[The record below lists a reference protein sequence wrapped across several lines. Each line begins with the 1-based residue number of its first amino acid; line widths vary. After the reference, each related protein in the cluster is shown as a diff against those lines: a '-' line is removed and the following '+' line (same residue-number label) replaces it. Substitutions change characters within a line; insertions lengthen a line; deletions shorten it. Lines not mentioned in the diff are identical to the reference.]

1 MDCLLTIDINT
12 SAVKIHAFDMSGR
25 VICWKKGSY
34 PTFHPQPDYSE
45 QDPEQIFIT
54 TLYILKNLLNEHIHP
69 KKFKVT
75 TICFSSSMH
84 SVLPV
89 DKSGNPLGNAIIWAD
104 NRGVKEAE
112 LLKKTP
118 QNESIFHTTGTPIHP
133 MSPLVKITWIK
144 NHETERFSQTY
155 KFISLK
161 EYVIKQL
168 TGEYV
173 IDHSIASSTGL
184 FDIHTLKWHQ
194 ESLDFAGITSNSLS
208 EPVSVFN
215 DHLVL
220 KKEYCINL
228 GLSQKTKVII
238 GASDGCL
245 ATLGAGIVGEGKATI
260 TIGSSGAVRV
270 AGKQVLRDEKQR
282 FFNYLLAENYYVS
295 GGPTNNGGVVFEWF
309 ARQFGDFDGGLD
321 FDDVL
326 NDLFKEAS
334 QVKTGSNGLLF
345 LPYLLGERAPLW
357 NANARGMYFGL
368 NISHERKHFIRAT
381 IEGILFEIF
390 SIGKILETHRN
401 FEDIYINGA
410 YASLPLWTQILTDMF
425 GKTIHI
431 NDNHDSV
438 ANGTAL
444 LGLTKLGIYANLEE
458 AAATVKS
465 LEIYHPK
472 SRNHETYMK
481 YFKIF
486 ERLSCKLSDEFEEI
500 VLLQQEASET
510 A

>member
-12 SAVKIHAFDMSGR
+12 SAVKIHAFDMNGK

-34 PTFHPQPDYSE
+34 PTFHPQSDYSE

-69 KKFKVT
+69 KKYKVKA
-75 TICFSSSMH
+75 ICFSASMH

-104 NRGVKEAE
+104 NRGIKEAE
-112 LLKKTP
+112 ILKKSP

-133 MSPLVKITWIK
+133 MSPLIKITWLK
-144 NHETERFSQTY
+144 NHEPEQFAQTY
-155 KFISLK
+155 KFISIK

-184 FDIHTLKWHQ
+184 FDIHKLKWHQ
-194 ESLDFAGITSNSLS
+194 ESLDFAGISADRLS
-208 EPVSVFN
+208 EPVSIFN
-215 DHLVL
+215 DEIQF
-220 KKEYCINL
+220 KKEYCVTL
-228 GLSQKTKVII
+228 GLSQKTKLII
-238 GASDGCL
+238 GSSDGCL
-245 ATLGAGIVGEGKATI
+245 ATLGAGIIGEGKAII

-282 FFNYLLAENYYVS
+282 FFNYLLTEGYYIS

-309 ARQFGDFDGGLD
+309 ARQFGDFSEGLE
-321 FDDVL
+321 FEDVL
-326 NDLFKEAS
+326 NDLSKIAS
-334 QVKTGSNGLLF
+334 QVKSGANGLLF

-357 NANARGMYFGL
+357 NVNARGMYFGL
-368 NISHERKHFIRAT
+368 NINHEQKHFVRAT
-381 IEGILFEIF
+381 LEGILFEIY
-390 SIGKILETHRN
+390 SIGKILETHRD
-401 FEDIYINGA
+401 FKDIYINGA
-410 YASLPLWTQILTDMF
+410 YASLSLWTQILADMF

-438 ANGTAL
+438 AMGAAL
-444 LGLTKLGIYANLEE
+444 LGFIKLGIYNNLEE
-458 AAATVKS
+458 AASTVKS
-465 LEIYHPK
+465 VKTYHPNPQ
-472 SRNHETYMK
+472 NHDIYMK

-486 ERLSCKLSDEFEEI
+486 ERLSHKLSEDFEDI
-500 VLLQQEASET
+500 VQLQQGT
-510 A
+510 

>member
-1 MDCLLTIDINT
+1 MDCILTIDINT
-12 SAVKIHAFDMSGR
+12 SAVKIHAFDLNGR

-69 KKFKVT
+69 KKYKVKA
-75 TICFSSSMH
+75 ICFSSSMH

-104 NRGVKEAE
+104 NRGAKEAE
-112 LLKKTP
+112 LLKKLP
-118 QNESIFHTTGTPIHP
+118 QNESIYHATGTPIHP
-133 MSPLVKITWIK
+133 MSPLIKITWLK
-144 NHETERFSQTY
+144 NNDQERFVQTY
-155 KFISLK
+155 KFISVK
-161 EYVIKQL
+161 EYVTKQL

-184 FDIHTLKWHQ
+184 FDIHKLNWHQ
-194 ESLDFAGITSNSLS
+194 ESLDFAGISADRLS

-215 DHLVL
+215 DDLIL
-220 KKEYCINL
+220 KKEYCVTL
-228 GLSQKTKVII
+228 GLSQKTKLII
-238 GASDGCL
+238 GSSDGCL
-245 ATLGAGIVGEGKATI
+245 ATLGAGIIGEGKATI

-270 AGKQVLRDEKQR
+270 AGRQVLRDEKQR
-282 FFNYLLAENYYVS
+282 FFNYLLTDGYYIS

-309 ARQFGDFDGGLD
+309 ARQFGDFSEGLE
-321 FDDVL
+321 FEDVL
-326 NDLFKEAS
+326 NDLFKIAA
-334 QVKTGSNGLLF
+334 QVQSGSEGLLF

-368 NISHERKHFIRAT
+368 NINHEQKHFVRAT
-381 IEGILFEIF
+381 LEGILFEMY

-410 YASLPLWTQILTDMF
+410 YASLPLWTQILADMF
-425 GKTIHI
+425 GKTVHI

-438 ANGTAL
+438 AMGAAL
-444 LGLTKLGIYANLEE
+444 LAFTKLGVYSNLEE

-465 LEIYHPK
+465 IETYEPNLK
-472 SRNHETYMK
+472 NHDNYMK

-486 ERLSCKLSDEFEEI
+486 ERLSHKLSEDFEEI
-500 VLLQQEASET
+500 VLLQQREA
-510 A
+510 

>member
-1 MDCLLTIDINT
+1 MDCILTIDINT
-12 SAVKIHAFDMSGR
+12 SAVKIHAFDMNGR

-69 KKFKVT
+69 KKYKVKA
-75 TICFSSSMH
+75 ICFSSSMH

-104 NRGVKEAE
+104 NRGAKEAE
-112 LLKKTP
+112 LLKKLP
-118 QNESIFHTTGTPIHP
+118 QNESIYHVTGTPIHP
-133 MSPLVKITWIK
+133 MSPLIKITWLK
-144 NHETERFSQTY
+144 NNDQERFAQTC
-155 KFISLK
+155 KFISVK

-184 FDIHTLKWHQ
+184 FDIHKLNWHQ
-194 ESLDFAGITSNSLS
+194 ESLDFAGISADRLS

-215 DHLVL
+215 DDLIL
-220 KKEYCINL
+220 KKEYCVTL
-228 GLSQKTKVII
+228 GLSQKTKLII
-238 GASDGCL
+238 GSSDGCL
-245 ATLGAGIVGEGKATI
+245 ATLGAGIIGEGKATI

-270 AGKQVLRDEKQR
+270 AGRQVLRDEKQR
-282 FFNYLLAENYYVS
+282 FFNYLLTDGYYIS

-309 ARQFGDFDGGLD
+309 ARQFGDFSEGLE
-321 FDDVL
+321 FEDVL
-326 NDLFKEAS
+326 NDLFKTAA
-334 QVKTGSNGLLF
+334 QVKSGSEGLLF

-368 NISHERKHFIRAT
+368 NINHEQKHFVRAT
-381 IEGILFEIF
+381 IEGILFEIY

-410 YASLPLWTQILTDMF
+410 YASLPLWTQILADMF
-425 GKTIHI
+425 GKTVHI

-438 ANGTAL
+438 AMGAAL
-444 LGLTKLGIYANLEE
+444 LAFTKLGVYSNLEE

-465 LEIYHPK
+465 IETYEPNLK
-472 SRNHETYMK
+472 NHDNYMK

-486 ERLSCKLSDEFEEI
+486 ERLSHKLSEDFEEI
-500 VLLQQEASET
+500 VLLQQGGA
-510 A
+510 

>member
-1 MDCLLTIDINT
+1 MDCILTIDINT
-12 SAVKIHAFDMSGR
+12 SAVKIHAFDLNGR

-69 KKFKVT
+69 KKYKVKA
-75 TICFSSSMH
+75 ICFSSSMH

-104 NRGVKEAE
+104 NRGAKEAE
-112 LLKKTP
+112 LLKKLP
-118 QNESIFHTTGTPIHP
+118 QNESIYHATGTPIHP
-133 MSPLVKITWIK
+133 MSPLIKITWLK
-144 NHETERFSQTY
+144 NNDQERFAQTY
-155 KFISLK
+155 KFISVK
-161 EYVIKQL
+161 EYVTKQL

-184 FDIHTLKWHQ
+184 FDIHKLNWHQ
-194 ESLDFAGITSNSLS
+194 ESLDFAGISADRLS

-215 DHLVL
+215 DDLIL
-220 KKEYCINL
+220 KKEYCVTL
-228 GLSQKTKVII
+228 GLSQKTKLII
-238 GASDGCL
+238 GSSDGCL
-245 ATLGAGIVGEGKATI
+245 ATLGAGIIGEGKATI

-270 AGKQVLRDEKQR
+270 AGRQVLRDEKQR
-282 FFNYLLAENYYVS
+282 FFNYLLTDGYYIS

-309 ARQFGDFDGGLD
+309 ARQFGDFSEGLE
-321 FDDVL
+321 FEDVL
-326 NDLFKEAS
+326 NDLFKIAA
-334 QVKTGSNGLLF
+334 QVQSGSEGLLF

-368 NISHERKHFIRAT
+368 NINHEQKHFVRAT
-381 IEGILFEIF
+381 LEGILFEMY

-410 YASLPLWTQILTDMF
+410 YASLPLWTQILADMF
-425 GKTIHI
+425 GKTVHI

-438 ANGTAL
+438 AMGAAL
-444 LGLTKLGIYANLEE
+444 LAFIKLGVYSNLEE

-465 LEIYHPK
+465 IETYEPNLK
-472 SRNHETYMK
+472 NHDNYMK

-486 ERLSCKLSDEFEEI
+486 ERLSHKLSEDFEEI
-500 VLLQQEASET
+500 VLLQQREV
-510 A
+510 

>member
-1 MDCLLTIDINT
+1 MDCILTIDINT
-12 SAVKIHAFDMSGR
+12 SAVKIHAFDMNGR

-69 KKFKVT
+69 KKYKVKA
-75 TICFSSSMH
+75 ICFSSSMH

-104 NRGVKEAE
+104 NRGAKEAE
-112 LLKKTP
+112 LLKKLP
-118 QNESIFHTTGTPIHP
+118 QNESIYHATGTPIHP
-133 MSPLVKITWIK
+133 MSPLIKITWLK
-144 NHETERFSQTY
+144 NNDQERFVQTY
-155 KFISLK
+155 KFISVK
-161 EYVIKQL
+161 EYVTKQL

-184 FDIHTLKWHQ
+184 FDIHKLNWHQ
-194 ESLDFAGITSNSLS
+194 ESLDFAGISADRLS

-215 DHLVL
+215 DDLIL
-220 KKEYCINL
+220 KKEYCVTL
-228 GLSQKTKVII
+228 GLSQKTKLII
-238 GASDGCL
+238 GSSDGCL
-245 ATLGAGIVGEGKATI
+245 ATLGAGIIGEGKATI

-270 AGKQVLRDEKQR
+270 AGRHVLRDEKQR
-282 FFNYLLAENYYVS
+282 FFNYLLTDGYYIS

-309 ARQFGDFDGGLD
+309 ARQFGDFSEGLE
-321 FDDVL
+321 FEDVL
-326 NDLFKEAS
+326 NDLFKIAA
-334 QVKTGSNGLLF
+334 QVKSGSEGLLF

-368 NISHERKHFIRAT
+368 NINHEQKHFVRAT
-381 IEGILFEIF
+381 LEGILFEMY

-410 YASLPLWTQILTDMF
+410 YASLPLWTQILADMF
-425 GKTIHI
+425 GKTVHI

-438 ANGTAL
+438 AMGAAL
-444 LGLTKLGIYANLEE
+444 LAFTKLGVYSNLEE

-465 LEIYHPK
+465 IETYEPNLK
-472 SRNHETYMK
+472 NHDNYMK

-486 ERLSCKLSDEFEEI
+486 ERLSHKLSEDFEEI
-500 VLLQQEASET
+500 VLLQQREA
-510 A
+510 

>member
-12 SAVKIHAFDMSGR
+12 SAVKIHAFDMNGR

-69 KKFKVT
+69 KKYKVKA
-75 TICFSSSMH
+75 ICFSSSMH

-104 NRGVKEAE
+104 NRGVKESE
-112 LLKKTP
+112 MLKKLP
-118 QNESIFHTTGTPIHP
+118 QHESIFHTTGTPIHP
-133 MSPLVKITWIK
+133 MSPLIKITWIK
-144 NHETERFSQTY
+144 NHEPERFAQTY
-155 KFISLK
+155 KFISVK
-161 EYVIKQL
+161 EYVVKQL

-184 FDIHTLKWHQ
+184 FDIHKLKWHQ
-194 ESLDFAGITSNSLS
+194 ESLDFAGITSEQLS
-208 EPVSVFN
+208 EPVSIFY
-215 DHLVL
+215 DDIQF
-220 KKEYCINL
+220 KKEYCVTL
-228 GLSQKTKVII
+228 GLTQKTKLII
-238 GASDGCL
+238 GSSDGCL
-245 ATLGAGIVGEGKATI
+245 ATLGAGIIGEGKATI

-270 AGKQVLRDEKQR
+270 AGRQVLRDEKQR
-282 FFNYLLAENYYVS
+282 FFNYLLTDGYYIS

-309 ARQFGDFDGGLD
+309 ARQFGDFSEGLE
-321 FDDVL
+321 FEAVL
-326 NDLFKEAS
+326 NDLFKIAS
-334 QVKTGSNGLLF
+334 QVKSGSDGLLF

-368 NISHERKHFIRAT
+368 NINHEQKHFVRAT
-381 IEGILFEIF
+381 LEGILFEIF
-390 SIGKILETHRN
+390 SIGKLLETHRN

-410 YASLPLWTQILTDMF
+410 YASLPLWTQILADMY
-425 GKTIHI
+425 GKTVHI

-438 ANGTAL
+438 AMGAAL
-444 LGLTKLGIYANLEE
+444 LGFTKLGIFSNLEE

-465 LEIYHPK
+465 IETYFP
-472 SRNHETYMK
+472 NHENHEIYMK

-486 ERLSCKLSDEFEEI
+486 ERLSYKLSEDFEDI
-500 VLLQQEASET
+500 VLLQQGI
-510 A
+510 

>member
-1 MDCLLTIDINT
+1 MDCILTIDINT
-12 SAVKIHAFDMSGR
+12 SAVKIHAFDLNGR

-69 KKFKVT
+69 KKYKVKA
-75 TICFSSSMH
+75 ICFSSSMH

-104 NRGVKEAE
+104 NRGAKEAE
-112 LLKKTP
+112 LLKKLP
-118 QNESIFHTTGTPIHP
+118 QNESIYHATGTPIHP
-133 MSPLVKITWIK
+133 MSPLIKITWLK
-144 NHETERFSQTY
+144 NNDQERFAQTY
-155 KFISLK
+155 KFITVK
-161 EYVIKQL
+161 EYVTKQL

-184 FDIHTLKWHQ
+184 FDIHKLNWHQ
-194 ESLDFAGITSNSLS
+194 ESLDFAGISADRLS

-215 DHLVL
+215 DDLIL
-220 KKEYCINL
+220 KKEYCVTL
-228 GLSQKTKVII
+228 GLSQKTKLII
-238 GASDGCL
+238 GSSDGCL
-245 ATLGAGIVGEGKATI
+245 ATLGAGIIGEGKATI

-270 AGKQVLRDEKQR
+270 AGRQVLRDEKQR
-282 FFNYLLAENYYVS
+282 FSNYLLTDGYYIS

-309 ARQFGDFDGGLD
+309 ARQFGDFSEGLE
-321 FDDVL
+321 FEDVL
-326 NDLFKEAS
+326 NDLFKIAA
-334 QVKTGSNGLLF
+334 QVKSGSEGLLF

-368 NISHERKHFIRAT
+368 NINHEQKHFVRAT
-381 IEGILFEIF
+381 LEGILFEMY

-410 YASLPLWTQILTDMF
+410 YASLPLWTQILADMF
-425 GKTIHI
+425 GKTVHI

-438 ANGTAL
+438 AMGAAL
-444 LGLTKLGIYANLEE
+444 LAFTKLGVYSNLEE

-465 LEIYHPK
+465 IETYEPNLK
-472 SRNHETYMK
+472 NHDNYMK

-486 ERLSCKLSDEFEEI
+486 ERLSHKLSEDFEEI
-500 VLLQQEASET
+500 VLLQQREA
-510 A
+510 

>member
-12 SAVKIHAFDMSGR
+12 SAVKIHAFDMNGR

-54 TLYILKNLLNEHIHP
+54 TLFILKNLLNEHIHP
-69 KKFKVT
+69 KKYKVKA
-75 TICFSSSMH
+75 ICFSSSMH

-104 NRGVKEAE
+104 NRGAKEAE
-112 LLKKTP
+112 YLKKLT
-118 QNESIFHTTGTPIHP
+118 QNQSIYHATGTPIHP
-133 MSPLVKITWIK
+133 MSPLIKISWLK
-144 NHETERFSQTY
+144 NHDSERFAQTY
-155 KFISLK
+155 KFISVK

-184 FDIHTLKWHQ
+184 FDIHKLKWHQ
-194 ESLDFAGITSNSLS
+194 ESLDFAGISANQLS

-215 DHLVL
+215 DDLVL
-220 KKEYCINL
+220 KKEYGVTL
-228 GLSQKTKVII
+228 GLSQKTKLII
-238 GASDGCL
+238 GSSDGCL
-245 ATLGAGIVGEGKATI
+245 ATLGAGIIGEGKATI

-270 AGKQVLRDEKQR
+270 AGKEVLQDEKQR
-282 FFNYLLAENYYVS
+282 FFNYLLTEGYYIS

-309 ARQFGDFDGGLD
+309 ARQFGDFSEGLE

-326 NDLFKEAS
+326 EDLFKTAS
-334 QVKTGSNGLLF
+334 QVKSGADGLLF

-368 NISHERKHFIRAT
+368 NINHEQKHFVRAT
-381 IEGILFEIF
+381 LEGILFEIY

-410 YASLPLWTQILTDMF
+410 YASLPLWTQILADMY
-425 GKTIHI
+425 GKTVHI

-438 ANGTAL
+438 AMGAAL
-444 LGLTKLGIYANLEE
+444 LGLTKLGIYSNLEE
-458 AAATVKS
+458 AATTVKS
-465 LEIYHPK
+465 IETYHPNPE
-472 SRNHETYMK
+472 NHDKYMK

-486 ERLSCKLSDEFEEI
+486 ERLSHKLSEDFEEI
-500 VLLQQEASET
+500 VLLQQGVQ
-510 A
+510 

>member
-1 MDCLLTIDINT
+1 MDCILTIDINT
-12 SAVKIHAFDMSGR
+12 SAVKIHAFDMNGR

-69 KKFKVT
+69 KKYKVKA
-75 TICFSSSMH
+75 ICFSSSMH

-104 NRGVKEAE
+104 NRGAKEAE
-112 LLKKTP
+112 LLKKLP
-118 QNESIFHTTGTPIHP
+118 QNESIYHATGTPIHP
-133 MSPLVKITWIK
+133 MSPLIKITWLK
-144 NHETERFSQTY
+144 NNDQERFVQTY
-155 KFISLK
+155 KFISVK
-161 EYVIKQL
+161 EYVTKQL

-184 FDIHTLKWHQ
+184 FDIHKLNWHQ
-194 ESLDFAGITSNSLS
+194 ESLDFAGISADRLS

-215 DHLVL
+215 DDLIL
-220 KKEYCINL
+220 KKEYCVTL
-228 GLSQKTKVII
+228 GLSQKTKLII
-238 GASDGCL
+238 GSSDGCL
-245 ATLGAGIVGEGKATI
+245 ATLGAGIIGEGKATI

-270 AGKQVLRDEKQR
+270 AGRQVLRDEKQR
-282 FFNYLLAENYYVS
+282 FFNYLLTDGYYIS

-309 ARQFGDFDGGLD
+309 ARQFGDFSEGLE
-321 FDDVL
+321 FEDVL
-326 NDLFKEAS
+326 NDLFKIAA
-334 QVKTGSNGLLF
+334 QVKSGSEGLLF

-368 NISHERKHFIRAT
+368 NINHEQKHFVRAT
-381 IEGILFEIF
+381 LEGILFEMY

-410 YASLPLWTQILTDMF
+410 YASLPLWTQILADMF
-425 GKTIHI
+425 GKTVHI

-438 ANGTAL
+438 AMGAAL
-444 LGLTKLGIYANLEE
+444 LAFTKLGVYSNLEE

-465 LEIYHPK
+465 IETYEPNLK
-472 SRNHETYMK
+472 NHDNYMK

-486 ERLSCKLSDEFEEI
+486 ERLSHKLSEDFEEI
-500 VLLQQEASET
+500 VLLQQREV
-510 A
+510 

>member
-1 MDCLLTIDINT
+1 MDCLITIDINT
-12 SAVKIHAFDMSGR
+12 SAVKIHAFDMNGR

-54 TLYILKNLLNEHIHP
+54 TLYILKNFLNEFIHP
-69 KKFKVT
+69 KKYKVRA
-75 TICFSSSMH
+75 ICFSSSMH

-104 NRGVKEAE
+104 NRGAKEAE
-112 LLKKTP
+112 LLKKIP
-118 QNESIFHTTGTPIHP
+118 QHESIFHTTGTPIHP
-133 MSPLVKITWIK
+133 MSPLIKITWLK
-144 NHETERFSQTY
+144 NHDQERFSQTY
-155 KFISLK
+155 KFISIK
-161 EYVIKQL
+161 EYIIKQL

-184 FDIHTLKWHQ
+184 FDIHKLKWHQ
-194 ESLDFAGITSNSLS
+194 ESLEFAGISADRLS
-208 EPVSVFN
+208 EPVSIFN
-215 DHLVL
+215 DDIKL
-220 KKEYCINL
+220 KNEYCVTL
-228 GLSQKTKVII
+228 GLSQKTKLIV
-238 GASDGCL
+238 GSSDGCL
-245 ATLGAGIVGEGKATI
+245 ATLGAGIFGEGKATI

-270 AGKQVLRDEKQR
+270 AGRQVLRDEKQR
-282 FFNYLLAENYYVS
+282 FFNYLLTEGYYIS

-309 ARQFGDFDGGLD
+309 ARQFGDFSEGLE

-326 NDLFKEAS
+326 NELFKIAS
-334 QVKTGSNGLLF
+334 QVKPGADGLLF

-368 NISHERKHFIRAT
+368 NINHEQKHFVRAT
-381 IEGILFEIF
+381 LEGILFEIY

-410 YASLPLWTQILTDMF
+410 YASLPLWTQILADMY
-425 GKTIHI
+425 GKTIHV

-438 ANGTAL
+438 AMGASL
-444 LGLTKLGIYANLEE
+444 LGLTKLGIYSNLEE
-458 AAATVKS
+458 AASTVKS
-465 LEIYHPK
+465 IEKYHP
-472 SRNHETYMK
+472 NHKNHDMYMK

-486 ERLSCKLSDEFEEI
+486 ERLSHKLSEDFEDI
-500 VLLQQEASET
+500 VLLQQGV
-510 A
+510 

>member
-1 MDCLLTIDINT
+1 MDCILTIDINT
-12 SAVKIHAFDMSGR
+12 SAVKIHAFDLNGR

-54 TLYILKNLLNEHIHP
+54 TLYILKNLMNEHIHP
-69 KKFKVT
+69 KKYKVKA
-75 TICFSSSMH
+75 ICFSSSMH

-104 NRGVKEAE
+104 NRGAKEAE
-112 LLKKTP
+112 LLKKLP
-118 QNESIFHTTGTPIHP
+118 QNESIYHATGTPIHP
-133 MSPLVKITWIK
+133 MSPLIKITWLK
-144 NHETERFSQTY
+144 NNDQERFVQTY
-155 KFISLK
+155 KFISVK
-161 EYVIKQL
+161 EYVTKQL

-184 FDIHTLKWHQ
+184 FDIHKLNWHQ
-194 ESLDFAGITSNSLS
+194 ESLDFAGISADRLS

-215 DHLVL
+215 DDLIL
-220 KKEYCINL
+220 KKEYCVTL
-228 GLSQKTKVII
+228 GLSQKTKLII
-238 GASDGCL
+238 GSSDGCL
-245 ATLGAGIVGEGKATI
+245 ATLGAGIIGEGKATI

-270 AGKQVLRDEKQR
+270 AGRQVLRDEKQR
-282 FFNYLLAENYYVS
+282 FFNYLLTDGYYIS

-309 ARQFGDFDGGLD
+309 ARQFGDFSEGLE
-321 FDDVL
+321 FEDVL
-326 NDLFKEAS
+326 NDLFKIAA
-334 QVKTGSNGLLF
+334 QVKSGSEGLLF

-368 NISHERKHFIRAT
+368 NINHEQKHFVRAT
-381 IEGILFEIF
+381 LEGILFEMY

-410 YASLPLWTQILTDMF
+410 YASLPLWTQILADMF
-425 GKTIHI
+425 GKTVHI

-438 ANGTAL
+438 AMGAAL
-444 LGLTKLGIYANLEE
+444 LAFTKLGVYSNLEE

-465 LEIYHPK
+465 IETYEPNLK
-472 SRNHETYMK
+472 NHDNYMK

-486 ERLSCKLSDEFEEI
+486 ERLSHKLSEDFEEI
-500 VLLQQEASET
+500 VLLQQREA
-510 A
+510 

>member
-1 MDCLLTIDINT
+1 MDCILTIDINT
-12 SAVKIHAFDMSGR
+12 SAVKIHAFDMNGR

-69 KKFKVT
+69 KKYKVKA
-75 TICFSSSMH
+75 ICFSSSMH

-104 NRGVKEAE
+104 NRGAKEAE
-112 LLKKTP
+112 LLKKLP
-118 QNESIFHTTGTPIHP
+118 QNESIYHATGTPIHP
-133 MSPLVKITWIK
+133 MSPLIKITWLK
-144 NHETERFSQTY
+144 NNDQERFVQTY
-155 KFISLK
+155 KFISVK
-161 EYVIKQL
+161 EYVTKQL

-184 FDIHTLKWHQ
+184 FDIHKLNWHQ
-194 ESLDFAGITSNSLS
+194 ESLDFAGISADRLS

-215 DHLVL
+215 DDLIL
-220 KKEYCINL
+220 KKEYCVTL
-228 GLSQKTKVII
+228 GLSQKTKLII
-238 GASDGCL
+238 GSSDGCL
-245 ATLGAGIVGEGKATI
+245 ATLGAGIIGEGKATI

-270 AGKQVLRDEKQR
+270 AGRQVLCDEKQR
-282 FFNYLLAENYYVS
+282 FFNYLLTDGYYIS

-309 ARQFGDFDGGLD
+309 ARQFGDFSEGLE
-321 FDDVL
+321 FEDVL
-326 NDLFKEAS
+326 NDLFKIAA
-334 QVKTGSNGLLF
+334 QVKSGSEGLLF

-368 NISHERKHFIRAT
+368 NINHEQKHFVRAT
-381 IEGILFEIF
+381 LEGILFEMY

-410 YASLPLWTQILTDMF
+410 YASLPLWTQILADMF
-425 GKTIHI
+425 GKTVHI

-438 ANGTAL
+438 AMGAAL
-444 LGLTKLGIYANLEE
+444 LAFTKLGVYSNLEE
-458 AAATVKS
+458 ASATVKS
-465 LEIYHPK
+465 IETYEPNLK
-472 SRNHETYMK
+472 NHDNYMK

-486 ERLSCKLSDEFEEI
+486 ERLSHKLSEDFEEI
-500 VLLQQEASET
+500 VLLQQREA
-510 A
+510 

>member
-12 SAVKIHAFDMSGR
+12 SAVKIHAFDMNGR

-54 TLYILKNLLNEHIHP
+54 TLYILKNFLNEHIHP
-69 KKFKVT
+69 KKYKVKA
-75 TICFSSSMH
+75 ICFSSSMH

-89 DKSGNPLGNAIIWAD
+89 DKNGNPLGNAIIWAD
-104 NRGVKEAE
+104 NRGAKEAD
-112 LLKKTP
+112 LLKKMS
-118 QNESIFHTTGTPIHP
+118 QHESIYHTTGTPIHP
-133 MSPLVKITWIK
+133 MSPLIKITWLK
-144 NHETERFSQTY
+144 NHDQERFAKTF

-184 FDIHTLKWHQ
+184 FDIHKLKWHQ
-194 ESLDFAGITSNSLS
+194 ESLDFAGITTDRLS

-215 DHLVL
+215 DDLTL
-220 KKEYCINL
+220 KKEFCVTL
-228 GLSQKTKVII
+228 GLSPKTKLII
-238 GASDGCL
+238 GSSDGCL
-245 ATLGAGIVGEGKATI
+245 ATLGAGIIGEGKATI

-282 FFNYLLAENYYVS
+282 FFNYLLTDGYYIS

-309 ARQFGDFDGGLD
+309 AKQFGDFSEGLE

-326 NDLFKEAS
+326 NDLFKIAS
-334 QVKTGSNGLLF
+334 QVKSGADGLLF

-357 NANARGMYFGL
+357 NANARGVYFGL
-368 NISHERKHFIRAT
+368 NINHEQKHFVRAT
-381 IEGILFEIF
+381 LEGILFEVY

-410 YASLPLWTQILTDMF
+410 YASLPLWTQILADMF
-425 GKTIHI
+425 GKTVHI

-438 ANGTAL
+438 AMGAAL
-444 LGLTKLGIYANLEE
+444 LGLTKLGVYRNLEE

-465 LEIYHPK
+465 IETYLPKAQNHEIYL
-472 SRNHETYMK
+472 R
-481 YFKIF
+481 YFNIF
-486 ERLSCKLSDEFEEI
+486 ERLSHKLLEDFEEI
-500 VLLQQEASET
+500 VLLQQGMN
-510 A
+510 

>member
-1 MDCLLTIDINT
+1 MDCILTIDINT
-12 SAVKIHAFDMSGR
+12 SAVKIHAFDMNGR

-69 KKFKVT
+69 KKYKVKA
-75 TICFSSSMH
+75 ICFSSSMH

-104 NRGVKEAE
+104 NRGAKEAE
-112 LLKKTP
+112 LLKKLP
-118 QNESIFHTTGTPIHP
+118 QNESIYHATGTPIHP
-133 MSPLVKITWIK
+133 MSPLIKITWLK
-144 NHETERFSQTY
+144 NNDQERFAQTY
-155 KFISLK
+155 KFISVK
-161 EYVIKQL
+161 EYVTKQL

-184 FDIHTLKWHQ
+184 FDIHKLNWHQ
-194 ESLDFAGITSNSLS
+194 ESLDFAGISADRLS

-215 DHLVL
+215 DDLIL
-220 KKEYCINL
+220 KKEYCVTL
-228 GLSQKTKVII
+228 GLSQKTKLII
-238 GASDGCL
+238 GSSDGCL
-245 ATLGAGIVGEGKATI
+245 ATLGAGIIGEGKATI

-270 AGKQVLRDEKQR
+270 AGRQVLRDEKQR
-282 FFNYLLAENYYVS
+282 FFNYLLTDGYYIS

-309 ARQFGDFDGGLD
+309 ARQFGDFSEGLE
-321 FDDVL
+321 FEDVL
-326 NDLFKEAS
+326 NDLFKIAA
-334 QVKTGSNGLLF
+334 QVKSGSEGLLF

-368 NISHERKHFIRAT
+368 NINHEQKHFVRAT
-381 IEGILFEIF
+381 LEGILFEMY

-410 YASLPLWTQILTDMF
+410 YASLPLWTQILADMF
-425 GKTIHI
+425 GKTVHI

-438 ANGTAL
+438 AMGAAL
-444 LGLTKLGIYANLEE
+444 LAFTKLGVYSNLEE

-465 LEIYHPK
+465 IETYEPNLK
-472 SRNHETYMK
+472 NHDNYMK
-481 YFKIF
+481 YFMIF
-486 ERLSCKLSDEFEEI
+486 ERLSHKLSEDFEEI
-500 VLLQQEASET
+500 VLLQQREA
-510 A
+510 

>member
-12 SAVKIHAFDMSGR
+12 SAVKIHAFDMNGR

-54 TLYILKNLLNEHIHP
+54 TLFILKNLLNEHIHP
-69 KKFKVT
+69 NKYKVKA
-75 TICFSSSMH
+75 ICFSSSMH

-112 LLKKTP
+112 LLKSLP
-118 QNESIFHTTGTPIHP
+118 QNGSIFHTTGTPIHP
-133 MSPLVKITWIK
+133 MSPLIKITWIK
-144 NHETERFSQTY
+144 NHEAARFAQTY
-155 KFISLK
+155 KFISIK
-161 EYVIKQL
+161 EYVIKQF

-173 IDHSIASSTGL
+173 IDYSIASSTGL
-184 FDIHTLKWHQ
+184 FDIHELKWHQ
-194 ESLDFAGITSNSLS
+194 ESLDFAGISTEHLS

-215 DHLVL
+215 DNLQL
-220 KKEYCINL
+220 KKEYCVTL
-228 GLSQKTKVII
+228 GLSPKTKLII
-238 GASDGCL
+238 GSSDGCL
-245 ATLGAGIVGEGKATI
+245 ATLGAGIIGEGKATI

-270 AGKQVLRDEKQR
+270 AGRQVLRDEKQR
-282 FFNYLLAENYYVS
+282 FFNYLLSEGYYIS

-309 ARQFGDFDGGLD
+309 AKQFGDFSEGLE
-321 FDDVL
+321 FDEIL
-326 NDLFKEAS
+326 NDLFKMAS
-334 QVKTGSNGLLF
+334 QVKSGADGLLF

-368 NISHERKHFIRAT
+368 NINHEQKHFVRAT
-381 IEGILFEIF
+381 LEGILFEIY

-410 YASLPLWTQILTDMF
+410 YASLPLWTQILADMY
-425 GKTIHI
+425 GKTVHI

-438 ANGTAL
+438 AMGAAL

-465 LEIYHPK
+465 IETYHPNLK
-472 SRNHETYMK
+472 NHDTYMK

-486 ERLSCKLSDEFEEI
+486 ERLSHKLSEDFEEI
-500 VLLQQEASET
+500 VLLQQGIQ
-510 A
+510 

>member
-1 MDCLLTIDINT
+1 MDCILTIDINT
-12 SAVKIHAFDMSGR
+12 SAVKIHAFDLNGR

-69 KKFKVT
+69 KKYKVKA
-75 TICFSSSMH
+75 ICFSSSMH

-104 NRGVKEAE
+104 NRGAKEAE
-112 LLKKTP
+112 LLKKLP
-118 QNESIFHTTGTPIHP
+118 QNESIYHATGTPIHP
-133 MSPLVKITWIK
+133 MSPLIKITWLK
-144 NHETERFSQTY
+144 NNDQERFVQTY
-155 KFISLK
+155 KFISVK
-161 EYVIKQL
+161 EYVTKQL

-184 FDIHTLKWHQ
+184 FDIHKLNWYQ
-194 ESLDFAGITSNSLS
+194 ESLDFAGISADRLS

-215 DHLVL
+215 DDLIL
-220 KKEYCINL
+220 KKEYCVTL
-228 GLSQKTKVII
+228 GLSQKTKLII
-238 GASDGCL
+238 GSSDGCL
-245 ATLGAGIVGEGKATI
+245 ATLGAGIIGEGKATI

-270 AGKQVLRDEKQR
+270 AGRQVLRDEKQR
-282 FFNYLLAENYYVS
+282 FFNYLLTDGYYIS

-309 ARQFGDFDGGLD
+309 ARQFGDFSEGLE
-321 FDDVL
+321 FEDVL
-326 NDLFKEAS
+326 NDLFKIAA
-334 QVKTGSNGLLF
+334 QVKSGSEGLLF

-368 NISHERKHFIRAT
+368 NINHEQKHFVRAT
-381 IEGILFEIF
+381 LEGILFEMY

-410 YASLPLWTQILTDMF
+410 YASLPLWTQILADMF
-425 GKTIHI
+425 GKTVHI

-438 ANGTAL
+438 AMGAAL
-444 LGLTKLGIYANLEE
+444 LAFTKLGVYSNLEE

-465 LEIYHPK
+465 IETYEPNLK
-472 SRNHETYMK
+472 NHDNYMK

-486 ERLSCKLSDEFEEI
+486 ERLSHKLSEDFEEI
-500 VLLQQEASET
+500 VLLQQRGA
-510 A
+510 

>member
-1 MDCLLTIDINT
+1 MDCILTIDINT
-12 SAVKIHAFDMSGR
+12 SAVKIHAFDLNGR

-69 KKFKVT
+69 KKYKVKA
-75 TICFSSSMH
+75 ICFSSSMH

-104 NRGVKEAE
+104 NRGAKEAE
-112 LLKKTP
+112 LLKKLP
-118 QNESIFHTTGTPIHP
+118 QNESIYHVTGTPIHP
-133 MSPLVKITWIK
+133 MSPLIKITWLK
-144 NHETERFSQTY
+144 NNDQERFVQTY
-155 KFISLK
+155 KFISVK
-161 EYVIKQL
+161 EYVTKQL

-184 FDIHTLKWHQ
+184 FDIHKLNWHQ
-194 ESLDFAGITSNSLS
+194 ESLDFAGISADRLS

-215 DHLVL
+215 DDLIL
-220 KKEYCINL
+220 KKEYCVTL
-228 GLSQKTKVII
+228 GLSQKTKLII
-238 GASDGCL
+238 GSSDGCL
-245 ATLGAGIVGEGKATI
+245 ATLGAGIIGEGKATI

-270 AGKQVLRDEKQR
+270 AGRQVLRDEKQR
-282 FFNYLLAENYYVS
+282 FFNYLLTDGYYIS

-309 ARQFGDFDGGLD
+309 ARQFGDFSEGSE
-321 FDDVL
+321 FEDVL
-326 NDLFKEAS
+326 NDLFKIAA
-334 QVKTGSNGLLF
+334 QVKSGSEGLLF

-368 NISHERKHFIRAT
+368 NINHEQKHFVRAT
-381 IEGILFEIF
+381 IEGILFEIY

-410 YASLPLWTQILTDMF
+410 YASLPLWTQILADMF
-425 GKTIHI
+425 GKTVHI

-438 ANGTAL
+438 AMGAAL
-444 LGLTKLGIYANLEE
+444 LAFTKLGVYSNLEE

-465 LEIYHPK
+465 IETYEPNLK
-472 SRNHETYMK
+472 NHDNYMK

-486 ERLSCKLSDEFEEI
+486 ERLSHKLSEDFEEI
-500 VLLQQEASET
+500 VLLQQGGA
-510 A
+510 

>member
-1 MDCLLTIDINT
+1 MDCLLTIDVNT
-12 SAVKIHAFDMSGR
+12 SAVKIHAFDMNGR

-54 TLYILKNLLNEHIHP
+54 TLYILKNLLNEHIHS
-69 KKFKVT
+69 KKYKVR

-104 NRGVKEAE
+104 NRGVKEAD
-112 LLKKTP
+112 LLKSLP
-118 QNESIFHTTGTPIHP
+118 QSNGIFHTTGTPIHP
-133 MSPLVKITWIK
+133 MSPLIKITWLK
-144 NHETERFSQTY
+144 NHDQDRFAQTH

-161 EYVIKQL
+161 EYIIKQL

-173 IDHSIASSTGL
+173 IDHSVASSTGL
-184 FDIHTLKWHQ
+184 FDIHKLKWHQ
-194 ESLDFAGITSNSLS
+194 DSLDFAGIAADKLS
-208 EPVSVFN
+208 EPVDVFN
-215 DHLVL
+215 NDLSL
-220 KKEYCINL
+220 KKEYCITL
-228 GLSQKTKVII
+228 GLSPKTKIII

-245 ATLGAGIVGEGKATI
+245 ATLGAGIISEGKATI

-270 AGKQVLRDEKQR
+270 AGKEVLRDEKQR

-309 ARQFGDFDGGLD
+309 ARQFGEFSEGLE
-321 FDDVL
+321 FEEVL

-334 QVKTGSNGLLF
+334 QVKAGAEGLLF

-368 NISHERKHFIRAT
+368 NISHERKHFVRAT
-381 IEGILFEIF
+381 LEGILFEIY

-438 ANGTAL
+438 ANGAAL
-444 LGLTKLGIYANLEE
+444 LALTKLGVYANLEA

-465 LEIYHPK
+465 VETYHPK
-472 SRNHETYMK
+472 TQNHETYMK

-486 ERLSCKLSDEFEEI
+486 ERLSYKLSDEFEEI
-500 VLLQQEASET
+500 GLLQSRGVS
-510 A
+510 

>member
-1 MDCLLTIDINT
+1 MDCILTIDINT
-12 SAVKIHAFDMSGR
+12 SAVKIHAFDMNGR

-34 PTFHPQPDYSE
+34 PTFHPQPDHSE

-69 KKFKVT
+69 KKYKVKA
-75 TICFSSSMH
+75 ICFSSSMH

-89 DKSGNPLGNAIIWAD
+89 DKSGNPLGNTIIWAD

-112 LLKKTP
+112 LLKKLP
-118 QNESIFHTTGTPIHP
+118 QNESIYRVTGTPIHP
-133 MSPLVKITWIK
+133 MSPLIKITWLK
-144 NHETERFSQTY
+144 NNDQERFAQTY
-155 KFISLK
+155 KFISVK

-184 FDIHTLKWHQ
+184 FDIHKLNWHQ
-194 ESLDFAGITSNSLS
+194 ESLDFAGISADRLS

-215 DHLVL
+215 DDLIL
-220 KKEYCINL
+220 KKEYCVTL
-228 GLSQKTKVII
+228 GLSQKTKLII
-238 GASDGCL
+238 GSSDGCL

-270 AGKQVLRDEKQR
+270 AGRQVLRDEKQR
-282 FFNYLLAENYYVS
+282 FFNYLLTDGYYIS

-309 ARQFGDFDGGLD
+309 ARQFGDFSEGLE
-321 FDDVL
+321 FEDVL
-326 NDLFKEAS
+326 NDLFKIAA
-334 QVKTGSNGLLF
+334 QVKSGSEGLLF

-368 NISHERKHFIRAT
+368 NINHEQKHFVRAT
-381 IEGILFEIF
+381 LEGILFEMY

-401 FEDIYINGA
+401 FEDIYINGV
-410 YASLPLWTQILTDMF
+410 YASLPLWTQILADMF
-425 GKTIHI
+425 GKTVHI

-438 ANGTAL
+438 AMGAAL
-444 LGLTKLGIYANLEE
+444 LAFTKLGVYSNLEE
-458 AAATVKS
+458 AAATVK
-465 LEIYHPK
+465 LIGTYEPNLK
-472 SRNHETYMK
+472 NHDNYMK

-486 ERLSCKLSDEFEEI
+486 ERLSHKLSEDFEEI
-500 VLLQQEASET
+500 VLLQQREV
-510 A
+510 

>member
-12 SAVKIHAFDMSGR
+12 SAVKIHAFDMNGR

-34 PTFHPQPDYSE
+34 PIFHPQPDYSE

-69 KKFKVT
+69 KKYKVKA
-75 TICFSSSMH
+75 ICFSSSMH

-104 NRGVKEAE
+104 NRGAKEAE
-112 LLKKTP
+112 ILKKLP
-118 QNESIFHTTGTPIHP
+118 QNESIYHATGTPIHP
-133 MSPLVKITWIK
+133 MSPLIKITWLK
-144 NHETERFSQTY
+144 NHDPERFTKTY
-155 KFISLK
+155 KFISVK

-184 FDIHTLKWHQ
+184 FDIHKLKWHQ
-194 ESLDFAGITSNSLS
+194 ESLDFAGISTDRLS

-215 DHLVL
+215 DDLIL
-220 KKEYCINL
+220 KKEYCVTL
-228 GLSQKTKVII
+228 GLSQKTKLII
-238 GASDGCL
+238 GSSDGCL
-245 ATLGAGIVGEGKATI
+245 ATLGAGIIGEGKATI

-270 AGKQVLRDEKQR
+270 AGREVLQDEKQR
-282 FFNYLLAENYYVS
+282 FFNYLLTEGYYIS

-309 ARQFGDFDGGLD
+309 ARQFGDFSEGLE
-321 FDDVL
+321 FEDVL
-326 NDLFKEAS
+326 NDLFKIAS
-334 QVKTGSNGLLF
+334 QVKSGAEGLLF

-368 NISHERKHFIRAT
+368 NINHEQKHFVRAT
-381 IEGILFEIF
+381 LEGILFEIY

-410 YASLPLWTQILTDMF
+410 YASLPLWTQILADMY
-425 GKTIHI
+425 GKTVHI
-431 NDNHDSV
+431 NDNRDSV
-438 ANGTAL
+438 AMGAAL
-444 LGLTKLGIYANLEE
+444 LAFTKLGVYSNLEE

-465 LEIYHPK
+465 IETYQPNLK
-472 SRNHETYMK
+472 NHDNYMK

-486 ERLSCKLSDEFEEI
+486 ERLSNKLYEDFEEI
-500 VLLQQEASET
+500 VLLQQGL
-510 A
+510 

>member
-12 SAVKIHAFDMSGR
+12 SAVKIHAFDMNGR

-34 PTFHPQPDYSE
+34 PTFHPQPNYSE
-45 QDPEQIFIT
+45 QDPEQVFIT

-69 KKFKVT
+69 KKYKVT

-104 NRGVKEAE
+104 NRGVKEAA
-112 LLKKTP
+112 LLKKKP
-118 QNESIFHTTGTPIHP
+118 QSDSIFHTTGTPIHP
-133 MSPLVKITWIK
+133 MSPLIKITWIK
-144 NHETERFSQTY
+144 NHESERFAQAY

-184 FDIHTLKWHQ
+184 FDIHKIKWHQ
-194 ESLDFAGITSNSLS
+194 ESLDFAGISADRLS

-215 DHLVL
+215 DDLVL
-220 KKEYCINL
+220 KNEYCRTL
-228 GLSQKTKVII
+228 GLSPKTKLII

-309 ARQFGDFDGGLD
+309 ARQFGDFSEGLD

-326 NDLFKEAS
+326 NDLFKEAT
-334 QVKTGSNGLLF
+334 QVNSGADGLLF

-381 IEGILFEIF
+381 LEGILFEIY

-438 ANGTAL
+438 ANGAAL
-444 LGLTKLGIYANLEE
+444 LGLTKLGVYTNLEE
-458 AAATVKS
+458 AASTVKS
-465 LEIYHPK
+465 LETYHPK
-472 SRNHETYMK
+472 AQNHETYMK

-486 ERLSCKLSDEFEEI
+486 ERLSYKLSDEFEEI
-500 VLLQQEASET
+500 VLLQQGE
-510 A
+510 

>member
-1 MDCLLTIDINT
+1 MDCILTIDINT
-12 SAVKIHAFDMSGR
+12 SAVKIHAFDMNGR

-69 KKFKVT
+69 KKYKVKA
-75 TICFSSSMH
+75 ICFSSSMH

-104 NRGVKEAE
+104 NRGAKEAE
-112 LLKKTP
+112 LLKKIP
-118 QNESIFHTTGTPIHP
+118 QNESIYHATGTPIHP
-133 MSPLVKITWIK
+133 MSPLIKITWLK
-144 NHETERFSQTY
+144 NNDQERFVQTY
-155 KFISLK
+155 KFISVK
-161 EYVIKQL
+161 EYVTKQL

-184 FDIHTLKWHQ
+184 FDIHKLNWHQ
-194 ESLDFAGITSNSLS
+194 ESLDFAGISADRLS

-215 DHLVL
+215 DDLIL
-220 KKEYCINL
+220 KKEYCVTL
-228 GLSQKTKVII
+228 GLSQKTKLII
-238 GASDGCL
+238 GSSDGCL
-245 ATLGAGIVGEGKATI
+245 ATLGAGIIGEGKATI

-270 AGKQVLRDEKQR
+270 AGRHVLRDEKQR
-282 FFNYLLAENYYVS
+282 FFNYLLTDGYYIS

-309 ARQFGDFDGGLD
+309 ARQFGDFSEGLE
-321 FDDVL
+321 FEDVL
-326 NDLFKEAS
+326 NDLFKIAA
-334 QVKTGSNGLLF
+334 QVQSGSEGLLF

-368 NISHERKHFIRAT
+368 NINHEQKHFVRAT
-381 IEGILFEIF
+381 LEGILFEMY

-410 YASLPLWTQILTDMF
+410 YASLPLWTQILADMF
-425 GKTIHI
+425 GKTVHI

-438 ANGTAL
+438 AMGAAL
-444 LGLTKLGIYANLEE
+444 LAFTKLGVYSNLEE

-465 LEIYHPK
+465 IETYEPNLK
-472 SRNHETYMK
+472 NHDNYMK

-486 ERLSCKLSDEFEEI
+486 ERLSHKLSEDFEEI
-500 VLLQQEASET
+500 VLLQQREV
-510 A
+510 

>member
-1 MDCLLTIDINT
+1 MDCILTIDINT
-12 SAVKIHAFDMSGR
+12 SAVKIHAFDLNGR

-69 KKFKVT
+69 KKYKVKA
-75 TICFSSSMH
+75 ICFSSSMH

-104 NRGVKEAE
+104 NRGAKEAE
-112 LLKKTP
+112 LLKKLP
-118 QNESIFHTTGTPIHP
+118 QNESIYHATGTPIHP
-133 MSPLVKITWIK
+133 MSPLIKITWLK
-144 NHETERFSQTY
+144 NNDQERFAQTY
-155 KFISLK
+155 KFISVK
-161 EYVIKQL
+161 EYVTKQL

-184 FDIHTLKWHQ
+184 FDIHKLNWHQ
-194 ESLDFAGITSNSLS
+194 ESLDFAGISADRLS

-215 DHLVL
+215 DDLIL
-220 KKEYCINL
+220 KKEYCVTL
-228 GLSQKTKVII
+228 GLSQKTKLII
-238 GASDGCL
+238 GSSDGCL
-245 ATLGAGIVGEGKATI
+245 ATLGAGIIGEGKATI

-270 AGKQVLRDEKQR
+270 AGRQVLRDEKQR
-282 FFNYLLAENYYVS
+282 FFNYLLTDGYYIS

-309 ARQFGDFDGGLD
+309 ARQFGDFSEGLE
-321 FDDVL
+321 FEDVL
-326 NDLFKEAS
+326 NDLFKIAA
-334 QVKTGSNGLLF
+334 QVKSGSEGLLF

-368 NISHERKHFIRAT
+368 NINHEQKHFVRAT
-381 IEGILFEIF
+381 LEGILFEMY

-410 YASLPLWTQILTDMF
+410 YASLPLWTQILADMF
-425 GKTIHI
+425 GKTVHI

-438 ANGTAL
+438 AMGAAL
-444 LGLTKLGIYANLEE
+444 LAFTKLGVYSNLEE

-465 LEIYHPK
+465 IETYEPNLK
-472 SRNHETYMK
+472 NHDNYMK

-486 ERLSCKLSDEFEEI
+486 ERLSHKLSEDFEEI
-500 VLLQQEASET
+500 VLLQQREA
-510 A
+510 

>member
-1 MDCLLTIDINT
+1 MDCILTIDINT
-12 SAVKIHAFDMSGR
+12 SAVKIHAFDMNGR

-69 KKFKVT
+69 KKYKVKA
-75 TICFSSSMH
+75 ICFSSSMH

-104 NRGVKEAE
+104 NRGAKEAE
-112 LLKKTP
+112 SLKKLP
-118 QNESIFHTTGTPIHP
+118 QNESIYHATGTPIHP
-133 MSPLVKITWIK
+133 MSPLIKITWLK
-144 NHETERFSQTY
+144 NNDQERFAQTY
-155 KFISLK
+155 KFISVK
-161 EYVIKQL
+161 EYVTKQL

-184 FDIHTLKWHQ
+184 FDIHKLNWHQ
-194 ESLDFAGITSNSLS
+194 ESLDFAGISADRLS

-215 DHLVL
+215 DDLIL
-220 KKEYCINL
+220 KKEYCVTL
-228 GLSQKTKVII
+228 GLSQKTKLII
-238 GASDGCL
+238 GSSDGCL
-245 ATLGAGIVGEGKATI
+245 ATLGAGIIGEGKATI

-270 AGKQVLRDEKQR
+270 AGRQVLRDEKQR
-282 FFNYLLAENYYVS
+282 FFNYLLTDGYYIS

-309 ARQFGDFDGGLD
+309 ARQFGDFSEGLE
-321 FDDVL
+321 FEDVL
-326 NDLFKEAS
+326 NDLFKIAA
-334 QVKTGSNGLLF
+334 QVKSGSEGLLF

-368 NISHERKHFIRAT
+368 NINHEQKHFVRAT
-381 IEGILFEIF
+381 LEGILFEMY

-410 YASLPLWTQILTDMF
+410 YASLPLWTQILADMF
-425 GKTIHI
+425 GKTVHI

-438 ANGTAL
+438 AMGAAL
-444 LGLTKLGIYANLEE
+444 LAFIKLGVYSNLEE

-465 LEIYHPK
+465 IETYEPNLK
-472 SRNHETYMK
+472 NHDNYMK

-486 ERLSCKLSDEFEEI
+486 ERLSHKLSEDFEEI
-500 VLLQQEASET
+500 VLLQQREV
-510 A
+510 